1 MLISKKL
8 TNTWWWWWWKQGWQ
22 RATGW
27 VSLPASFSI
36 FWIFDSQLSKI
47 LYSFLTLY
55 NVVPLPVHFS
65 CPCGH
70 PLPGATLRSPFES
83 WEDKQLCGGGWIQ
96 GHLWR
101 SACKSKYLKL
111 ENPIFHQNAKVVTL
125 PHIQPRDLQQQGMGR
140 DQPFV
145 LHPQRKPEVQPRF
158 KKIPPETM
166 ICIVHTWVLSVLLL
180 LTERWRSESPWVV
193 RGSIT
198 ATSWW
203 MLFLS
208 KKYVKMS
215 MKIRTL
221 FSMIRRLMLKT
232 RINIVLPRYESE

>member
-1 MLISKKL
+1 MIEAWFNVDQIPGDSDGGSRVGSKQL
-8 TNTWWWWWWKQGWQ
+8 AGSH
-22 RATGW
+22 
-27 VSLPASFSI
+27 SLHQFSI

-55 NVVPLPVHFS
+55 NVVSLPVHFS

-96 GHLWR
+96 GHLWH

-145 LHPQRKPEVQPRF
+145 LHPQRKPEVQSRF
-158 KKIPPETM
+158 KKRFLQKPWSAYYIPGF
-166 ICIVHTWVLSVLLL
+166 WVCCSC
-180 LTERWRSESPWVV
+180 WR
-193 RGSIT
+193 RGGGVSLPGLCVGPSLPP
-198 ATSWW
+198 AGGCSSWA
-203 MLFLS
+203 
-208 KKYVKMS
+208 
-215 MKIRTL
+215 
-221 FSMIRRLMLKT
+221 
-232 RINIVLPRYESE
+232 